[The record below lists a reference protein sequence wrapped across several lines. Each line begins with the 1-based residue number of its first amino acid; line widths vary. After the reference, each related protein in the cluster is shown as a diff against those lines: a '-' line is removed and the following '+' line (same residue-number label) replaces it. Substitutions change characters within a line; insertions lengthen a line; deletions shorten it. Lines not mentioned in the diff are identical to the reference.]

1 MAPDLFWDIVAVI
14 ILTSPV
20 WFMAIIFFAYWPRKH
35 DYDEHEPSR
44 DVEPTED
51 EKRRIAEY
59 KKEVQLEYQEEKN

>member
-20 WFMAIIFFAYWPRKH
+20 WFAAIVLYAYWPRKH
-35 DYDEHEPSR
+35 DYDEHEPIR

-51 EKRRIAEY
+51 EDA
-59 KKEVQLEYQEEKN
+59 

>member
-20 WFMAIIFFAYWPRKH
+20 WFTAIIVFAYWPRKH

-51 EKRRIAEY
+51 EDA
-59 KKEVQLEYQEEKN
+59 